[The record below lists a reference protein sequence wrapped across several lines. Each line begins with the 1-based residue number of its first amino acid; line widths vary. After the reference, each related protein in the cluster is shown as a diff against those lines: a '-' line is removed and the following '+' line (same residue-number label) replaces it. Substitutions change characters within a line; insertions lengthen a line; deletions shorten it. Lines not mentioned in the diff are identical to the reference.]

1 MKQRLLELIGEYIN
15 NEKEK
20 ENFIKDID
28 ELIFV
33 WDENLL
39 DILQNKHKNLFELLD
54 NYNGKFAIISVN
66 PKIINWFNKN
76 RPEYV
81 VGEVITKRKGFN
93 LSFYFNNSL
102 SISRL
107 YTILVVFYISPC
119 FHYTYVKRN

>member
-39 DILQNKHKNLFELLD
+39 DIFPIVWENILMEVPMRVVSSDVSDVPLEG
-54 NYNGKFAIISVN
+54 NGWKFI
-66 PKIINWFNKN
+66 K
-76 RPEYV
+76 ED
-81 VGEVITKRKGFN
+81 
-93 LSFYFNNSL
+93 
-102 SISRL
+102 
-107 YTILVVFYISPC
+107 
-119 FHYTYVKRN
+119 